1 MSKIHLIFLLLFNWA
16 SVDTKYRRISFVK
29 MEDVEAKKIPSQS
42 VKFQYLA
49 SIVGKKENH

>member
-1 MSKIHLIFLLLFNWA
+1 
-16 SVDTKYRRISFVK
+16 

-49 SIVGKKENH
+49 SIVGKKENHLHFFIFPNNFPSEKISSFLKI